1 MKALAIILTCSLL
14 GVIVWLMIDARS
26 DAKGVRN
33 QLELMRRQQAG
44 LGGSDA
50 TLDAQETRLIE
61 EQMKKSVALP
71 VPPSPAV
78 VPAPPPSPITLPPT
92 ANPSPLSSNPAVS
105 AALQAAAA
113 APPPMTPRQ
122 RQIMGAPP
130 IAEVKEYARDYGFA
144 VITSGAGRKIEK
156 GMGFAIRRGNAIIGR
171 VKVTEVEDGS
181 AVVDV
186 DPRSIPP
193 GVIIETGDEVIQD
206 LPPES

>member
-44 LGGSDA
+44 SNVSNA

-61 EQMKKSVALP
+61 EQMKKSALP
-71 VPPSPAV
+71 PVSPVAVPTPS
-78 VPAPPPSPITLPPT
+78 PSPITLPPT
-92 ANPSPLSSNPAVS
+92 PTPSPLSSNPAVS

-144 VITSGAGRKIEK
+144 VITAGAGRKIEK